1 MLMKKR
7 LLPILVAVLMVFAIM
22 PMNVFAAD
30 NGTSPGRSIV
40 LGSEKISK
48 GNTIWFG
55 IRSGIFSGIY
65 QQMESEWRV
74 LNANNGTALLI
85 TQFAID
91 EIPYSKVKNHKQ
103 WQDSYAQTWCTSL
116 YDRWVSA
123 EKHYPAVAVEKSM
136 IIPQGG
142 TDQQIWGNYEAA
154 TLDAEKDYFYF
165 LSTYEADAYFSN
177 DKDRQVKDLSGNYQ
191 GWWLRSGLRNFD
203 NVVGAVGSAGPIWYK
218 GVTNNEF
225 VRPAFTMDLSPVLMT
240 SPASGGKVS
249 GEVGADALT
258 AVSDGYSGDWKLTL
272 LDESRA
278 FSAFCDSLQMT
289 EQEEGYA
296 DWSVPVR
303 YEGAGTDVKD
313 YVSVILADQDD
324 TVLYYGNIARSSAS
338 GTQDVRIPEGLKAGT
353 YKLYVY
359 SERKNAFCLSDCAS
373 ALQEISLKVVPKTY
387 NITEPEQINGNVQ
400 ISPSAA
406 MAGDTVTVTAE
417 GDYGFYPDFESDGN
431 RVSVEGPEGSVAYSN
446 VINLGHLSGEDK
458 GETWQFSFIMPEGG
472 VTVTVPFT
480 ADHTHQ
486 LSFREASEA
495 GCEEEGNIGFYQCDI
510 CKKGFSDAGGTDQ
523 LADNSWII
531 PASGHSPEENV
542 TKASFDRDGLVVKK
556 CTVCGEML
564 EQNTIEKAGKV
575 SLSGSSFVYNGKARK
590 PKVTVTTSGASV
602 LPASAYTV
610 TYEKNTNAGTA
621 SVKVVLKGDYY
632 TGTKT
637 ICFRITKAANPLKIN
652 RKTAAIKYSKLKKKT
667 QTLAVTKVIKFTK
680 MLNDKKSYTLVSA
693 KKGSKSF
700 KKYYKINKTTGKVT
714 VKKGLKKGI
723 YKVKVK
729 VKAVGNANYKPSSE
743 KTVTFKVRIK

>member
-1 MLMKKR
+1 MIARKR
-7 LLPILVAVLMVFAIM
+7 LFPILVAVLMIFAMM

-30 NGTSPGRSIV
+30 TDTSNGRSIV
-40 LGSEKISK
+40 LGSEKIST

-55 IRSGIFSGIY
+55 LSSGIFSGIY
-65 QQMESEWRV
+65 QNMESAWRV

-85 TQFAID
+85 TQYAID
-91 EIPYSKVKNHKQ
+91 EIQYSTVEKRRN
-103 WQDSYAQTWCTSL
+103 WQDSNAQAWCTSL

-123 EKHYPAVAVEKSM
+123 AKHYPAIAVEKSM

-142 TDQQIWGNYEAA
+142 TDQQIWGNYEAS

-177 DKDRQVKDLSGNYQ
+177 DKDRQVKNLRGEYV

-203 NVVGAVGSAGPIWYK
+203 NVVGDVGSAGPIWYK
-218 GVTNNEF
+218 GVTNKSCA
-225 VRPAFTMDLSPVLMT
+225 RPAFTMDLSPVLMT
-240 SPASGGKVS
+240 SAASSGKVS

-258 AVSDGYSGDWKLTL
+258 AVSDDYSGDWKLTL
-272 LDESRA
+272 LDKSRA
-278 FSAFCDSLQMT
+278 FSASCDSLQTT
-289 EQEEGYA
+289 EQEEGYT
-296 DWSVPVR
+296 DWTVAIR
-303 YEGAGTDVKD
+303 YEGAGTGGKD
-313 YVSVILADQDD
+313 YVSVILADQNDN
-324 TVLYYGNIARSSAS
+324 VLYYGNIAKSSAS
-338 GTQDVRIPEGLKAGT
+338 GKQDVRIPEGLDAGT

-359 SERKNAFCLSDCAS
+359 SERKNYSCLSDCAS
-373 ALQEISLKVVPKTY
+373 SLKEISLQVVPKTY

-400 ISPSAA
+400 ISPATA

-417 GDYGFYPDFESDGN
+417 GDYGFRPDFESDENG
-431 RVSVEGPEGSVAYSN
+431 VSVAGPEGSVSYSD
-446 VINLGHLSGEDK
+446 VVNLGRLSGDNK
-458 GETWQFSFIMPEGG
+458 GETWQFTFIMPEGG

-495 GCEEEGNIGFYQCDI
+495 GCVEEGNIGFYQCDI
-510 CKKGFSDAGGTDQ
+510 CKKGFSNAGGTDQ

-531 PASGHSPEENV
+531 SAAGHSPVAKV
-542 TKASFDRDGLVVKK
+542 TKASFDKDGLVVKT
-556 CTVCGEML
+556 CTACKETL
-564 EQNTIEKAGKV
+564 ERNTIKKASKV
-575 SLSGSSFVYNGKARK
+575 SLSGTAFVYNGKAKK
-590 PKVTVTTSGASV
+590 PKVTVATSSASV

-621 SVKVVLKGDYY
+621 SVKVVLKGSYY

-637 ICFRITKAANPLKIN
+637 IYFRITEASNPLKIGA
-652 RKTAAIKYSKLKKKT
+652 KTATVKYSKLKKKT

-680 MLNDKKSYTLVSA
+680 KLKDKKTYTLSSA
-693 KKGSKSF
+693 KKSSKSF
-700 KKYYKINKTTGKVT
+700 KKYFKINKTTGKVT
-714 VKKGLKKGI
+714 VKKGLKKGT

-729 VKAVGNANYKPSSE
+729 VKALGNNNYKASAV
-743 KTVTFKVRIK
+743 KTVTFKVKVR